1 MIRALLV
8 LSLVVLT
15 GKIVGIDYLR
25 EKMLL
30 AQPRK
35 RTVNVYIL
43 PSTTIQSKNDGY
55 HSIADLKKG
64 AHVEI
69 YTSVRG
75 TRTDAEIIKLL

>member
-1 MIRALLV
+1 MVACI
-8 LSLVVLT
+8 VVLT
-15 GKIVGIDYLR
+15 GKILSIDYLH

-30 AQPRK
+30 REPRN

-43 PSTTIQSKNDGY
+43 PSTNIEGKHDGY
-55 HSIADLKKG
+55 HTIADLKKG
-64 AHVEI
+64 ANVEI